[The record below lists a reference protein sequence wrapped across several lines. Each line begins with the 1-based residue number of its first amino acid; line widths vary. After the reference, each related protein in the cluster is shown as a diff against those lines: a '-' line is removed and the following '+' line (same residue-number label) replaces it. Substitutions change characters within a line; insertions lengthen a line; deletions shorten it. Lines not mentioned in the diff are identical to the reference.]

1 MQTDAKVKEV
11 K

>member
-1 MQTDAKVKEV
+1 MQTDARVKEV